1 MGMRVDKLSLGNSL
15 HIAYRLFLRE
25 MTLRYRGTMLGVLW
39 SFLTPFAL
47 LAVFTFVFG
56 ELFQAR
62 WGPAGGIATS
72 AFAMMLF
79 AGLLVFNFA
88 SEPLIRAPMVVTGN
102 VNFVKKV
109 VFPLWVLPLV
119 QVGAAATHFFIGLFI
134 LAVVSLVTAGA
145 LHITLLWL
153 PLVVLPYA
161 FLLLGLSWM
170 LAAFGVYVRDLA
182 HTMGPLMQALLFLS
196 PVFYPSEVLPAWV
209 QNWMRWNPL
218 AFVIEEVRGLSLLG
232 QDPHWSGLGLFLLF
246 SLIILGTGWR
256 LFQRLSPG
264 FADVI

>member
-1 MGMRVDKLSLGNSL
+1 MRVDKLSLGNSL
-15 HIAYRLFLRE
+15 HIAHRLFLRE
-25 MTLRYRGTMLGVLW
+25 MTLRYRGTILGVLW

-72 AFAMMLF
+72 TFSMMLF
-79 AGLLVFNFA
+79 AGLLVFNVA
-88 SEPLIRAPMVVTGN
+88 SEALIRAPTVITGN

-119 QVGAAATHFFIGLFI
+119 QVGAAATHFFIGMFI
-134 LAVVSLVTAGA
+134 LAVVSLVTAGFV
-145 LHITLLWL
+145 HITLLWV
-153 PLVVLPYA
+153 PLVLLPYA
-161 FLLLGLSWM
+161 FLLLGLSWV
-170 LAAFGVYVRDLA
+170 LAAIGVYVRDLA

-196 PVFYPSEVLPAWV
+196 PVFYPSDVLPVWV

-246 SLIILGTGWR
+246 SLVILGAGWR
-256 LFQRLSPG
+256 LFQRLGPG